1 MNGIE
6 IVLTPQKMIEYLTK
20 QKAVFSYL
28 GQKYKIEKQRNKKY
42 PTLYLKTEEYS
53 YPLRRNV
60 SKWLFLSYVEQPI
73 CLDKDFNKELEEI
86 MKSAF

>member
-28 GQKYKIEKQRNKKY
+28 GQNYKIEKQRNKKY

-60 SKWLFLSYVEQPI
+60 SKWLFLTYVEQPI